1 MFSLKLQWIKN
12 FLKANRILS
21 QQRVVITGG
30 AGFILSHSQTNSFVL
45 AIMYVPT
52 LAVLRPQIRAAAP
65 PDYLDPDAVRGALQS
80 IDAVY
85 LSAAIGGPS
94 MFEFLCN

>member
-1 MFSLKLQWIKN
+1 
-12 FLKANRILS
+12 
-21 QQRVVITGG
+21 
-30 AGFILSHSQTNSFVL
+30 
-45 AIMYVPT
+45 MYVPT
-52 LAVLRPQIRAAAP
+52 LAVLRPQIHAAAP
-65 PDYLDPDAVRGALQS
+65 PDYLDPDAVRRALQS